1 MSKLSA
7 HYRVAFF
14 LISFNVLVSG
24 VIVGCADDR
33 PETVQLRVNSHT
45 FDVEVAM
52 TDEERARGLMHRDSI
67 PETGGMLF
75 VFESERRLSFWMKD
89 TRIPLSIAF
98 IRDDGL
104 IMEMYDMEPFSL
116 ETIESRFPA
125 RYALEVNKGTF
136 GNLGIRPG
144 DRVQIP
150 EEF

>member
-1 MSKLSA
+1 
-7 HYRVAFF
+7 
-14 LISFNVLVSG
+14 
-24 VIVGCADDR
+24 
-33 PETVQLRVNSHT
+33 
-45 FDVEVAM
+45 M

>member
-24 VIVGCADDR
+24 VIVSCADDR
-33 PETVQLRVNSHT
+33 AETVQLRINSHT
-45 FDVEVAM
+45 FYVEVAM

-136 GNLGIRPG
+136 GDLGIRPG